1 MKIKESNRLINF
13 CQYEDSLYI
22 SGYELIAGVD
32 EVGRGALA
40 GPIVAAAVILKR
52 KSIFIEGINDSKKIN
67 AKKRKELFKKII
79 NNCICYSI
87 AKVSSR
93 KIDEISLGKANI
105 AVFEKAINNLK
116 ITPQIV
122 LTDALNVQKS
132 TAEVFPIIKGDELSI
147 SIAAASIIAK
157 VTRDSIME
165 KFDLIYSNYRFKEN
179 KGYGTKNHFEC
190 IEKYGPCPIHR
201 ISFKGVP
208 SNQGGI
214 FLKYFSKIDLNYVD
228 KQQVNRTIW

>member
-1 MKIKESNRLINF
+1 MKIKESNRLINI
-13 CQYEDSLYI
+13 CQYEDSFYML
-22 SGYELIAGVD
+22 GYDLIAGVD

-52 KSIFIEGINDSKKIN
+52 SSIFIEGINDSKKIN

-79 NNCICYSI
+79 NNCICYSV

-105 AVFEKAINNLK
+105 AVFEKAISNLK

-132 TAEVFPIIKGDELSI
+132 PAPIFPIIKGDELSI

-165 KFDLIYSNYRFKEN
+165 KFDLIYSRYGLKDN

-190 IEKYGPCPIHR
+190 LEKYGPCPIHR
-201 ISFKGVP
+201 LSFKGVF
-208 SNQGGI
+208 SNSDDII
-214 FLKYFSKIDLNYVD
+214 F
-228 KQQVNRTIW
+228 